1 MNNERQNLL
10 TLAIVCMAVLLVGD
24 YLIRQWFPSALPP
37 EAGQQESAVLQ
48 TPSSNTQEESRLWP
62 LNEALSRV
70 TRVAIET
77 PAISGS
83 INVTDGVVDDIV
95 LKGYRQTPQKNS
107 PPIRL
112 LSPAGTRQAYYV
124 DVGLSDAASIPVRKT
139 WQVSGGSKLTPDS
152 SVMLTWESPQGVLY
166 KRCFSVDQAGMFFV
180 TCSVHNQS
188 AQPIDVNLYGAIH
201 RREPELQSQ
210 MWSHEGPIAFL
221 NGSLTEIAYKDLPAK
236 EMSGTTTRGWLGITD
251 KYWLTA
257 FAPYEDMRPKITGDD
272 DRALVSFQQ
281 DRVRLDPGQT
291 QKMRTRFFVGAKVL
305 DVLDSYEVSQKI
317 QHFDLALDFG
327 WFYFITKPTFYVLS
341 WLKSW
346 AGSFGAAILLF
357 TVLLKLLFFPLA
369 NRAYRSM
376 NRMKILTPELEKMKV
391 RYKDDPQR
399 MSQEVMALYRREKV
413 NPVSGCL
420 PMLLQIPFFFALY
433 KVLSISIEMRH
444 APFWGWISDLSAPDP
459 TNLFTLFGLLPI
471 SLPGFL
477 HLGLW
482 PILMGASMFL
492 QQRLSPPPADPVQ
505 RVMFMYVMPI
515 VFTLM
520 FGNLAAGVVIYW
532 TWNNLLSVGQQ
543 WLVTRMASKEV

>member
-1 MNNERQNLL
+1 
-10 TLAIVCMAVLLVGD
+10 MAVLLVGD
-24 YLIRQWFPSALPP
+24 YLIRQWFPQASPP
-37 EAGQQESAVLQ
+37 EVAQKAPTPQ
-48 TPSSNTQEESRLWP
+48 TPAAEVEEARVWTLK
-62 LNEALSRV
+62 EALARV
-70 TRVAIET
+70 NRVPIET
-77 PAISGS
+77 PTIRGS
-83 INVTDGVVDDIV
+83 VNVTDGVIDDVV
-95 LKGYRQTPQKNS
+95 LNNYHETPQKSS
-107 PPIRL
+107 PSIRL
-112 LSPAGTRQAYYV
+112 LSPAGTQQAYYV
-124 DVGLSDAASIPVRKT
+124 DMGLDEEGMTPARKI
-139 WQVSGGSKLTPDS
+139 WQVTGGDKITPDS
-152 SVMLTWESPQGVLY
+152 SVILAWRSPQGVLY

-180 TCSVHNQS
+180 TCIVQNQS
-188 AQPIDVNLYGAIH
+188 AQPIYVNLYGAMR
-201 RREPELQSQ
+201 RREPKLESQ
-210 MWSHEGPIAFL
+210 MWSHEGPIGFL
-221 NGSLTEIAYKDLPAK
+221 NGSLKEIAYQDLTKTKALN
-236 EMSGTTTRGWLGITD
+236 MTTRGWLGITD
-251 KYWLTA
+251 KYWLAA
-257 FAPYEDMRPKITGDD
+257 FAPYEDMRPQIVGHDGH
-272 DRALVSFQQ
+272 ALVSFTQ
-281 DRVRLDPGQT
+281 DRLRVNPGQIR
-291 QKMRTRFFVGAKVL
+291 KVRTRVFVGAKVL

-317 QHFDLALDFG
+317 EHFDLALDFG

-376 NRMKILTPELEKMKV
+376 NRMKTLTPELEKMKV

-471 SLPGFL
+471 HLPSFL

-482 PILMGASMFL
+482 PMLMGASMFL
-492 QQRLSPPPADPVQ
+492 QQRLSPPPADPMQ
-505 RVMFMYVMPI
+505 RMMFMYVMP
-515 VFTLM
+515 VMFTFM

-543 WLVTRMASKEV
+543 WLVTQMASKS